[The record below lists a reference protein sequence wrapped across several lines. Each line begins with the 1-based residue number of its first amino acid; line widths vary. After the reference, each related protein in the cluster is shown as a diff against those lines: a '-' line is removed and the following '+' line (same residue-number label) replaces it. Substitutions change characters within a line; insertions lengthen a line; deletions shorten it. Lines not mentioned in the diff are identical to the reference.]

1 MKISISIKFENIFTK
16 DLADANYTRAHIY
29 ILHEQ
34 DKWHQKSF
42 QFSMK
47 IELYFIFSPA
57 FLKYN

>member
-1 MKISISIKFENIFTK
+1 MK
-16 DLADANYTRAHIY
+16 DLADPNYTGAHIY

-34 DKWHQKSF
+34 DKWHQTSF

-47 IELYFIFSPA
+47 FELCFIFSLA

>member
-1 MKISISIKFENIFTK
+1 MK
-16 DLADANYTRAHIY
+16 DLADPNYTRAHIY

-34 DKWHQKSF
+34 DKWHQTSF

-47 IELYFIFSPA
+47 FELYFIFSLT